1 VTSRAG
7 VMRLLWA
14 AVRRLGVGGEEALRA
29 GVRRLNERDRTNVEV
44 KGTTSYESTRL
55 LSQEQLFELA
65 DEFRRR
71 ARLPA
76 ASKRARGARGG
87 RPRRPNHLEGV
98 TFLASR
104 GEVEYIEYLFELLKW
119 SEDAVRKFI
128 SRQTKGVGLTTHT
141 ACTAVSAPLERMLR
155 ARGYE
160 LLEHDRV
167 KRWVA
172 PSPPEGGST

>member
-1 VTSRAG
+1 
-7 VMRLLWA
+7 MRLLWA

-29 GVRRLNERDRTNVEV
+29 GVRRLNERDRTNVELQ
-44 KGTTSYESTRL
+44 GTTSYESTRL

-76 ASKRARGARGG
+76 ASKRPRGPRGG
-87 RPRRPNHLEGV
+87 RARRPNHLERV

-104 GEVEYIEYLFELLKW
+104 GEVEYAEHLFELLKW
-119 SEDAVRKFI
+119 SEDAVRDFI
-128 SRQTKGVGLTTHT
+128 RRQTKGVGLTTHT
-141 ACTAVSAPLERMLR
+141 AVTAVTAPLERMLR

-160 LLEHDRV
+160 LVERDHI
-167 KRWVA
+167 KRWVG
-172 PSPPEGGST
+172 PDQPGDEP